1 MRHTI
6 LILLSCALLSAGF
19 ACSDD
24 DDEFKVDPN
33 ALANTQ
39 WAAKDTIPW
48 MALGVYPLIGTY
60 NLSLGETDFTLDV
73 QEVASRQPCWAND
86 TTYQV
91 TGTYTFEPPIL
102 YLRSNTGTIEAKVNY
117 NITEIALASTQHT
130 ATLRQQPAN

>member
-33 ALANTQ
+33 ALVNTQ

-60 NLSLGETDFTLDV
+60 SLSLGETDFTLHV
-73 QEVASRQPCWAND
+73 EEVASRQPCWGND

-102 YLRSNTGTIEAKVNY
+102 YLQSETETIEAKVNY

-130 ATLRQQPAN
+130 ATLRQRSAN

>member
-6 LILLSCALLSAGF
+6 LILLYCALLSAGF

-39 WAAKDTIPW
+39 WAANDTVHWIGIMNSPF
-48 MALGVYPLIGTY
+48 IGTY
-60 NLSLGETDFTLDV
+60 NLSLGKTDFTLDV
-73 QEVASRQPCWAND
+73 EEIASRVPGMGID
-86 TTYQV
+86 TTYQM

>member
-1 MRHTI
+1 MKHTI
-6 LILLSCALLSAGF
+6 LILLSCALLSAGS

-24 DDEFKVDPN
+24 DELKVDPN
-33 ALANTQ
+33 ALVNTQ
-39 WAAKDTIPW
+39 WAAHDTIPW

-91 TGTYTFEPPIL
+91 TGTYSFEPPIL
-102 YLRSNTGTIEAKVNY
+102 YLRSETETIEAKVNY
-117 NITEIALASTQHT
+117 STTQITLGPTQH
-130 ATLRQQPAN
+130 AVTLRQRSTN

>member
-39 WAAKDTIPW
+39 WAANDTVHWIGIMNSPF
-48 MALGVYPLIGTY
+48 IGTY
-60 NLSLGETDFTLDV
+60 NLSLGKTDFTLDV
-73 QEVASRQPCWAND
+73 EEIASRVPGMGID
-86 TTYQV
+86 TTYQM

>member
-1 MRHTI
+1 MKNTI

-24 DDEFKVDPN
+24 DELKVDPN
-33 ALANTQ
+33 ALVNTQ
-39 WAAKDTIPW
+39 WAAHDTIPW

-91 TGTYTFEPPIL
+91 TGTYSFEPPIL
-102 YLRSNTGTIEAKVNY
+102 YLRSETETIEAKVNY
-117 NITEIALASTQHT
+117 STTQSTLGPTQH
-130 ATLRQQPAN
+130 AVTLRQRSTN

>member
-1 MRHTI
+1 MKHTI

-24 DDEFKVDPN
+24 DELKVDPN
-33 ALANTQ
+33 ALVNTQ
-39 WAAKDTIPW
+39 WAAHDTIPW

-91 TGTYTFEPPIL
+91 TGTYSFEPPIL
-102 YLRSNTGTIEAKVNY
+102 YLRSETETIEAKVN
-117 NITEIALASTQHT
+117 
-130 ATLRQQPAN
+130 

>member
-1 MRHTI
+1 MKHTI

-24 DDEFKVDPN
+24 DELKVDPN
-33 ALANTQ
+33 ALVNTQ
-39 WAAKDTIPW
+39 WAAHDTIPW

-91 TGTYTFEPPIL
+91 TGTYSFEPPIL
-102 YLRSNTGTIEAKVNY
+102 YLRSETETIEAKVNY
-117 NITEIALASTQHT
+117 NITEIIVATTQNEV
-130 ATLRQQPAN
+130 TLRQRSAN